1 MQIRAGSDRVNGS
14 EAIPTHSHPPLG
26 PMTRPPAR
34 YALIHT
40 NEYILGD
47 TPLLPNQAPPGGIYI
62 LYIFFGK
69 DSENVLISFK
79 LKHD

>member
-1 MQIRAGSDRVNGS
+1 
-14 EAIPTHSHPPLG
+14 LG
-26 PMTRPPAR
+26 PITLPPAR

-47 TPLLPNQAPPGGIYI
+47 TPLLLKRKCGGV
-62 LYIFFGK
+62 YIFFEK

-79 LKHD
+79 LRHD

>member
-1 MQIRAGSDRVNGS
+1 MIGSVNGRM
-14 EAIPTHSHPPLG
+14 ADPTHSHPPLA
-26 PMTRPPAR
+26 PMTHPRSR

-47 TPLLPNQAPPGGIYI
+47 TPLLPKRKCGGV
-62 LYIFFGK
+62 YIFFGK

-79 LKHD
+79 LSYD